1 MAYEGPQKYQYKEQ
15 SHQLK
20 TSFSNGPQNER
31 STGRV
36 VRRDCSQTV
45 FFTETR
51 FTYFSME
58 GRAWLNLAGLQSNK
72 DFYS

>member
-1 MAYEGPQKYQYKEQ
+1 MALRMKEVLEEL
-15 SHQLK
+15 SGETALK
-20 TSFSNGPQNER
+20 L
-31 STGRV
+31 
-36 VRRDCSQTV
+36 

-51 FTYFSME
+51 FTYVSME